1 MKAVVDRIVQ
11 YANRYQLTDVAT
23 GEVLG
28 TFDFDE
34 VTGTVQQVGTEID
47 SELFDSIAAD
57 LAARVVANG
66 GDIKDTV
73 VTFSDTTGTAANVA
87 SGDKTST
94 LWGKVKNWFSRLK
107 ALAFKDK
114 ISDSDID
121 DGTISKS
128 KIDGLT
134 EDLNSKYVKPSG
146 GIPASDLDEISQ
158 NNLGNVNKSIYN
170 LGAYDTY
177 ISNGNGTATI
187 TRKTGYIRLDGS
199 EDGWSYDLPNRGI
212 YIDNVADNSA
222 NNNSP
227 KSNYKIG
234 SSDTTPFLVFQ
245 PPYTTGQGITQS
257 RINVYNVSDNL
268 EDGLY
273 YLSKYPLYI
282 QYELAI
288 SYTETVI
295 DNQPFATLD
304 QNGEQWLRSEWAKTV
319 NLNPYKK
326 SGSSHGFT
334 WTYDDDDQ
342 SLTFNGVQMANNIW
356 LATFVPSNTLPAG
369 VYTFI
374 VRVLSGTY
382 TLGEGNTGERQGVLR
397 VGCTNSA
404 IDGQYSLIGLFAPG
418 IYRIV
423 LNTTNESSFIIM
435 NAFQG
440 GSGNTLTDYK
450 IQIALYEGNV
460 NYPFYPYNGHIVH
473 EEYLETATVNNANN
487 LGGVAAGQYALK
499 TDIPESLDGTTFTPN
514 VDSEGNLSWTNNGGL
529 PNPEPVNIKGATPT
543 ISATATVDDNTG
555 TPSVTVTK
563 SGTIENPSFAF
574 NFSSLKGE
582 KGEEGLGIFRSS
594 ASTTSATTSI
604 SISTITV
611 PAGRSLKVGDLIIAD
626 ATYSYLYRVTAVN
639 DTTVTVTYLQSLR
652 GATGS
657 RGATGTTPNISVS
670 ASVSNTT
677 GTPSVTVIEG
687 GTTAAPS
694 FAFAF
699 SGLKGADGANGS
711 DADVPS
717 IYLHNIKLICI
728 GDSNSATFSLQ
739 IINTSATE
747 FDFSTLTSY
756 IRANGFTSY
765 TGDVYNAAGGAG
777 DYNVCGV
784 YSPSIGVLGVV
795 AVNSS
800 NSTIGMTFTGSWST
814 IRDNVI
820 QII

>member
-11 YANRYQLTDVAT
+11 YANRYKLTNAET

-47 SELFDSIAAD
+47 AELFDSIAAD

-114 ISDSDID
+114 ISNSDID

-134 EDLNSKYVKPSG
+134 EALNSKYVKPSG
-146 GIPASDLDEISQ
+146 GIPASDLDEDSQ

-177 ISNGNGTATI
+177 ISNGDGTATI

-212 YIDNVADNSA
+212 YIDNLADNSA

-234 SSDTTPFLVFQ
+234 SSDTAPFLVFQ
-245 PPYTTGQGITQS
+245 PPYTTGQGINQS

-295 DNQPFATLD
+295 DNQPFATFD

-319 NLNPYKK
+319 NLNSYKK
-326 SGSSHGFT
+326 SGSSAGFN

-342 SLTFNGVQMANNIW
+342 SLTFNGVQTTNNRSLII
-356 LATFVPSNTLPAG
+356 LVPPNTLPAG

-382 TLGEGNTGERQGVLR
+382 TLGEGATNNGILR
-397 VGCTNSA
+397 VGCSHNA
-404 IDGQYSLIGLFAPG
+404 INDTYLLIGLFAPG

-435 NAFQG
+435 NAYSG
-440 GSGNTLTDYK
+440 GSDNTLTDYK

-473 EEYLETATVNNANN
+473 EKYLETATVNNANN
-487 LGGVAAGQYALK
+487 LGGVAARQYALK

-514 VDSEGNLSWTNNGGL
+514 VDSEGNLSWTNDGGL
-529 PNPEPVNIKGATPT
+529 PNPDPVNIKGQDGAGIYTAQVKQENPLQFIVYRGSGQPEPKVGDAFICDDSYGVYGGHVYTIASIVSSEESSYYTVTGNYANIDLTGDTGATPT

-555 TPSVTVTK
+555 TPSVQVTK
-563 SGTIENPSFAF
+563 SGTDEN
-574 NFSSLKGE
+574 
-582 KGEEGLGIFRSS
+582 
-594 ASTTSATTSI
+594 
-604 SISTITV
+604 
-611 PAGRSLKVGDLIIAD
+611 
-626 ATYSYLYRVTAVN
+626 
-639 DTTVTVTYLQSLR
+639 
-652 GATGS
+652 
-657 RGATGTTPNISVS
+657 
-670 ASVSNTT
+670 
-677 GTPSVTVIEG
+677 
-687 GTTAAPS
+687 PS

-699 SGLKGADGANGS
+699 SNLKGEKGDDGSVGS
-711 DADVPS
+711 LYA
-717 IYLHNIKLICI
+717 HNIVLVHSTSGISASCQI
-728 GDSNSATFSLQ
+728 ISNSNTAFTKSTFGAWLQ
-739 IINTSATE
+739 SK
-747 FDFSTLTSY
+747 
-756 IRANGFTSY
+756 G
-765 TGDVYNAAGGAG
+765 
-777 DYNVCGV
+777 C
-784 YSPSIGVLGVV
+784 
-795 AVNSS
+795 
-800 NSTIGMTFTGSWST
+800 NSTANVYFATGKTSNDFVIHGLYYSSST
-814 IRDNVI
+814 IYGAYKEINSIEGQSFGSKNVVLKDTVVKI
-820 QII
+820 L

>member
-47 SELFDSIAAD
+47 AELFDSIAAD

-146 GIPASDLDEISQ
+146 GIPASDLDEASQ

-177 ISNGNGTATI
+177 ISNGDGTATI

-199 EDGWSYDLPNRGI
+199 ENGWSYDLLNRGI
-212 YIDNVADNSA
+212 YIDNLADNSA

-234 SSDTTPFLVFQ
+234 SSDTTPFIVFQ
-245 PPYTTGQGITQS
+245 PPYTTGQGINQS

-295 DNQPFATLD
+295 DNQPFATFD

-319 NLNPYKK
+319 NLNPYKE
-326 SGSSHGFT
+326 SGSSYGFT

-342 SLTFNGVQMANNIW
+342 SLTFNGIQTTDNIW
-356 LATFVPSNTLPAG
+356 LIRLVNPNTLPAG

-382 TLGEGNTGERQGVLR
+382 TLGEGATNGILR
-397 VGCTNSA
+397 VGCSKNA
-404 IDGQYSLIGLFAPG
+404 INGEYSLIVLGDPG

-435 NAFQG
+435 NAFRG

-460 NYPFYPYNGHIVH
+460 NYPFYPHNGHIVH

-529 PNPEPVNIKGATPT
+529 PNPDPVNIKGQ
-543 ISATATVDDNTG
+543 D
-555 TPSVTVTK
+555 
-563 SGTIENPSFAF
+563 
-574 NFSSLKGE
+574 
-582 KGEEGLGIFRSS
+582 GLGIFRSS

-694 FAFAF
+694 FDFAF
-699 SGLKGADGANGS
+699 SGLKGSDANVPAVYEHNIHVYSATKKVNAFFKILNNSNAKMSFSDIVSTLIQRGQESNDEMCVANGVVEYES
-711 DADVPS
+711 E
-717 IYLHNIKLICI
+717 LK
-728 GDSNSATFSLQ
+728 
-739 IINTSATE
+739 
-747 FDFSTLTSY
+747 
-756 IRANGFTSY
+756 
-765 TGDVYNAAGGAG
+765 
-777 DYNVCGV
+777 NVCCV
-784 YSPSIGVLGVV
+784 FAL
-795 AVNSS
+795 
-800 NSTIGMTFTGSWST
+800 NSTS
-814 IRDNVI
+814 I
-820 QII
+820 QIAYCMTVNHVNGVAITSSDLFSGYPKDKVVKII

>member
-47 SELFDSIAAD
+47 AELFDSIAAD

-87 SGDKTST
+87 SGDKTSA

-114 ISDSDID
+114 VSDSDID

-134 EDLNSKYVKPSG
+134 EELNSKYVKPSG
-146 GIPASDLDEISQ
+146 GIPASDLDEASQ
-158 NNLGNVNKSIYN
+158 KNLGNVNKSIYN
-170 LGAYDTY
+170 LGAYDTFVD
-177 ISNGNGTATI
+177 NGDGTATI
-187 TRKTGYIRLDGS
+187 TRKTGYTVLDGS
-199 EDGWSYDLPNRGI
+199 DDEKWGPGDSFFRWLNWSVDIGAVQNTLYNLPGLKANFPTYSWGELQTLNEGI
-212 YIDNVADNSA
+212 SHYYHLRVKIASIEA
-222 NNNSP
+222 S
-227 KSNYKIG
+227 SN
-234 SSDTTPFLVFQ
+234 
-245 PPYTTGQGITQS
+245 
-257 RINVYNVSDNL
+257 NL
-268 EDGLY
+268 EAFKQ
-273 YLSKYPLYI
+273 YLSQHPIYI
-282 QYELAI
+282 QYETET

-295 DNQPFATLD
+295 DNQPLATLD
-304 QNGEQWLRSEWAKTV
+304 KNGEQWLRSEWEKTV
-319 NLNPYKK
+319 NY
-326 SGSSHGFT
+326 
-334 WTYDDDDQ
+334 
-342 SLTFNGVQMANNIW
+342 
-356 LATFVPSNTLPAG
+356 
-369 VYTFI
+369 
-374 VRVLSGTY
+374 
-382 TLGEGNTGERQGVLR
+382 
-397 VGCTNSA
+397 
-404 IDGQYSLIGLFAPG
+404 
-418 IYRIV
+418 
-423 LNTTNESSFIIM
+423 
-435 NAFQG
+435 
-440 GSGNTLTDYK
+440 
-450 IQIALYEGNV
+450 
-460 NYPFYPYNGHIVH
+460 GHIVH
-473 EEYLETATVNNANN
+473 EKYLETATVNNANN
-487 LGGVAAGQYALK
+487 LGGVAAGEYALK

-687 GTTAAPS
+687 GTTVAPS

-699 SGLKGADGANGS
+699 SGLKGEAGS
-711 DADVPS
+711 DASVPS
-717 IYLHNIKLICI
+717 LYAHHICI
-728 GDSNSATFSLQ
+728 LSLVSGSNGAISFTIF
-739 IINTSATE
+739 NTSATKISK
-747 FDFSTLTSY
+747 STICSSIISQLGAS
-756 IRANGFTSY
+756 IASEY
-765 TGDVYNAAGGAG
+765 TEVISASGMCDNETVYG
-777 DYNVCGV
+777 
-784 YSPSIGVLGVV
+784 
-795 AVNSS
+795 VNSS
-800 NSTIGMTFTGSWST
+800 STTLYIRCNSSNATTTIHAFVPSGNSSVSVSDTVYKVF
-814 IRDNVI
+814 
-820 QII
+820 

>member
-47 SELFDSIAAD
+47 AELFDSIAAD

-146 GIPASDLDEISQ
+146 GIPASDLDEASQ

-177 ISNGNGTATI
+177 ISNGDGTATI

-212 YIDNVADNSA
+212 YIDNLADNSA

-245 PPYTTGQGITQS
+245 PPYTTGQGINPS

-319 NLNPYKK
+319 NLNPYKG
-326 SGSSHGFT
+326 SGSVHGFN

-342 SLTFNGVQMANNIW
+342 SLTFNGVQTDNNAW
-356 LATFVPSNTLPAG
+356 LISLVKPNTLPAG

-382 TLGEGNTGERQGVLR
+382 TLGEGTTTGVLR
-397 VGCTNSA
+397 VGCTHDA
-404 IDGQYSLIGLFAPG
+404 INDKYTLIGLSAPG

-423 LNTTNESSFIIM
+423 LHTTNESSFMIM
-435 NAFQG
+435 NARWG

-460 NYPFYPYNGHIVH
+460 NYPFYPHNGHIVH

-529 PNPEPVNIKGATPT
+529 PNPEPVNIKGQDGAGIYTAQVKQENPLQFIVYRGSGQPEPKVGDAFICDDSYGVYGGHVYTIASIVSNEESSYYTVTGNYANIDLTGDTGATPT
-543 ISATATVDDNTG
+543 ISATASVSNTIG
-555 TPSVTVTK
+555 NPSVSVTK
-563 SGTIENPSFAF
+563 SGTDEN
-574 NFSSLKGE
+574 
-582 KGEEGLGIFRSS
+582 
-594 ASTTSATTSI
+594 
-604 SISTITV
+604 
-611 PAGRSLKVGDLIIAD
+611 
-626 ATYSYLYRVTAVN
+626 
-639 DTTVTVTYLQSLR
+639 
-652 GATGS
+652 
-657 RGATGTTPNISVS
+657 
-670 ASVSNTT
+670 
-677 GTPSVTVIEG
+677 
-687 GTTAAPS
+687 PS

-699 SGLKGADGANGS
+699 SGLKGEPGEVALYQHIITFSFKPNTYKGNVFAVIYNNTETGFNLTS
-711 DADVPS
+711 LTNFINNLESPYPISGYFYDAILSNPRDLLA
-717 IYLHNIKLICI
+717 IYLMKNEDNTNTFRFYYFIA
-728 GDSNSATFSLQ
+728 SSSSASYF
-739 IINTSATE
+739 TSADE
-747 FDFSTLTSY
+747 
-756 IRANGFTSY
+756 IQ
-765 TGDVYNAAGGAG
+765 
-777 DYNVCGV
+777 
-784 YSPSIGVLGVV
+784 SI
-795 AVNSS
+795 S
-800 NSTIGMTFTGSWST
+800 
-814 IRDNVI
+814 DNVLRI
-820 QII
+820 L

>member
-11 YANRYQLTDVAT
+11 YANRYKLTNVET

-47 SELFDSIAAD
+47 AELFDGIAAD

-114 ISDSDID
+114 VSDSDID

-146 GIPASDLDEISQ
+146 GIPASDLDEGSQ

-170 LGAYDTY
+170 LGAYDTFVD
-177 ISNGNGTATI
+177 NGDGTATI
-187 TRKTGYIRLDGS
+187 TRKTGYTVLDGS
-199 EDGWSYDLPNRGI
+199 DDEKWMFLDTDHVFLWINWSVYVGAVRNIVYDLPGLKANFPTYSWGQLQTLNEGI
-212 YIDNVADNSA
+212 SHYHHLRVKIASIEA
-222 NNNSP
+222 S
-227 KSNYKIG
+227 SN
-234 SSDTTPFLVFQ
+234 
-245 PPYTTGQGITQS
+245 
-257 RINVYNVSDNL
+257 NL
-268 EDGLY
+268 EAFKQ
-273 YLSKYPLYI
+273 YLSQHPIYI
-282 QYELAI
+282 QYETET

-295 DNQPFATLD
+295 DNQPLATLD
-304 QNGEQWLRSEWAKTV
+304 KNGEQWLRSEWEKTV
-319 NLNPYKK
+319 NY
-326 SGSSHGFT
+326 
-334 WTYDDDDQ
+334 
-342 SLTFNGVQMANNIW
+342 
-356 LATFVPSNTLPAG
+356 
-369 VYTFI
+369 
-374 VRVLSGTY
+374 
-382 TLGEGNTGERQGVLR
+382 
-397 VGCTNSA
+397 
-404 IDGQYSLIGLFAPG
+404 
-418 IYRIV
+418 
-423 LNTTNESSFIIM
+423 
-435 NAFQG
+435 
-440 GSGNTLTDYK
+440 
-450 IQIALYEGNV
+450 
-460 NYPFYPYNGHIVH
+460 GHIVH
-473 EEYLETATVNNANN
+473 EKYLETATVNNANN
-487 LGGVAAGQYALK
+487 LGGVAAGEYALK

-529 PNPEPVNIKGATPT
+529 PNPDPVNIKGATPT

-555 TPSVTVTK
+555 TPSVQVTK

-611 PAGRSLKVGDLIIAD
+611 PAGRSLKIGDLIIAD

-699 SGLKGADGANGS
+699 SGLKGSDANVPAVYEHNIHVYSATKRANAFFKILNNSNAKMSFSDIVSTLIQRGQESNDEMCVANGVVEYES
-711 DADVPS
+711 ELKNVCYVFALNSTS
-717 IYLHNIKLICI
+717 ILIGYC
-728 GDSNSATFSLQ
+728 
-739 IINTSATE
+739 
-747 FDFSTLTSY
+747 
-756 IRANGFTSY
+756 RAVGNF
-765 TGDVYNAAGGAG
+765 GDVVITRSDLFSGYPK
-777 DYNVCGV
+777 DK
-784 YSPSIGVLGVV
+784 VV
-795 AVNSS
+795 K
-800 NSTIGMTFTGSWST
+800 
-814 IRDNVI
+814 
-820 QII
+820 II